1 MAYFSNREF
10 NLSANL
16 HKHQTAIEEIIN
28 AIKVY
33 KRNGKKWDCVEE
45 IEEILKEYKLKW
57 TKNKRKKTS
66 DANVENFGESICFK
80 RKQFV
85 RDVEQL

>member
-45 IEEILKEYKLKW
+45 IEEILKEYKLK
-57 TKNKRKKTS
+57 
-66 DANVENFGESICFK
+66 
-80 RKQFV
+80 
-85 RDVEQL
+85 